1 MSERRE
7 IDDELALREAS
18 LADARREFAAG
29 ELSDAALAA
38 IEAREG
44 AAIAALVERATAI
57 PEPEVSAHDRPTV
70 RVRRRRWLAV
80 AALAFASALAVILWS
95 AIGPRQAGTSITGSI
110 TLGHSAQITQLL
122 TEAEA
127 DVANQN
133 DVAALAAYAQ
143 VLALD
148 SRNVVAI
155 TQTGWLDFS
164 AGSSAKDARLVAY
177 ATSLLRR
184 AITLAPRDPGARLYY
199 AIAASDTPGN
209 AALAKTQFRVF
220 LTLHPSAAQRAVA
233 APYLARYGLTG

>member
-29 ELSDAALAA
+29 ELSAAALAA

-57 PEPEVSAHDRPTV
+57 PELEASAHDRPTV
-70 RVRRRRWLAV
+70 RVRRQWWLAV
-80 AALAFASALAVILWS
+80 AALAFAGALAVILWS

-110 TLGHSAQITQLL
+110 TLGHSARITQLL

-164 AGSSAKDARLVAY
+164 AGSSAKDARLVDY

-184 AITLAPRDPGARLYY
+184 AITVAPSDPGARLYY